1 MPRKSSQTPSRQ
13 DRPEP
18 LRFAPET
25 RGQNFFVLDRNLQ
38 QLLRQRAPD
47 FLDRYGETLTD
58 FGEWV
63 AGPLDRQA
71 AYSDRIAPPRLEAFD
86 AQGEARHRVIYNSDY
101 LACHQEAYARG
112 VVALPYEEADCPHL
126 ISFAM
131 GYLLSHTDIA
141 IHCPVTMTGALAYV
155 LSDIAPKA
163 VTETYLPELLRR
175 DGKTLSG
182 GTWATELHGGS
193 DVGATQT
200 EALRDGDGWRL
211 TGLKWFASNS
221 GSGLNLATARPHGA
235 PEGGKGLACYL
246 LPDRLP
252 DGRDNAIWIRRLKEK
267 VGTRALATGEIELRG
282 AWALEVAG
290 PPDGLK
296 CMMEALEY
304 SRVHNAV
311 AAAGLH
317 HRCFLEVMSWIS
329 HREAF
334 GAVIRGYPMIQDSVV
349 TLLVELEASTALAF
363 ESALAFDRAF
373 GDRSARPWL
382 RLVTA
387 LAKYRTA
394 ESAVE
399 AARRSVEIIG
409 GNGYTEEWPSARLY
423 RDAMVLPVWEGP
435 ANIQALE
442 LLRLLGSRYGGA
454 ELFLGRIAGIIGG
467 LPSSMSAEKIDL
479 ESLRARCEAG
489 LSYLADAPEE
499 GPALARRLLDLLSE
513 TLASALLLEEAAA
526 GLAQGN
532 ARKAVIARRFLDL
545 RLHRAPG
552 IGAGADPCRANFDKL
567 VGYGVVDG

>member
-1 MPRKSSQTPSRQ
+1 
-13 DRPEP
+13 
-18 LRFAPET
+18 
-25 RGQNFFVLDRNLQ
+25 
-38 QLLRQRAPD
+38 
-47 FLDRYGETLTD
+47 LTE
-58 FGEWV
+58 FGAWV
-63 AGPLDRQA
+63 AGPLDIQA

-86 AQGEARHRVIYNSDY
+86 SQGEARHRVIYNSDY

-112 VVALPYEEADCPHL
+112 VIALPYEDPNCPHL
-126 ISFAM
+126 MSFAM
-131 GYLLSHTDIA
+131 GYLLSHSDIA

-155 LSDIAPKA
+155 LSDIAPDKVRDA
-163 VTETYLPELLRR
+163 YLPELLRR

-200 EALRDGDGWRL
+200 EARADGDAWRL

-221 GSGLNLATARPHGA
+221 GSGLNLATARPLGA

-246 LPDRLP
+246 LPDILP
-252 DGRDNAIWIRRLKEK
+252 DGRDNAIWIRRLKDK

-282 AWALEVAG
+282 AWALEIAG
-290 PPDGLK
+290 PPNGLK

-304 SRVHNAV
+304 SRVHNAM

-334 GAVIRGYPMIQDSVV
+334 GSVIRSYPMIQDSVLE
-349 TLLVELEASTALAF
+349 LLVEMEAGTALAF
-363 ESALAFDRAF
+363 ESALSFDAAFK
-373 GDRSARPWL
+373 DRSARPWL
-382 RLVTA
+382 RLATA

-394 ESAVE
+394 ETAVE
-399 AARRSVEIIG
+399 AARRTIEIIG

-442 LLRLLGSRYGGA
+442 LLRLLGDRYGGST
-454 ELFLGRIAGIIGG
+454 LFLGRIAAIIGK
-467 LPSSMSAEKIDL
+467 LPPAMSAEKVDL
-479 ESLRARCEAG
+479 ESLRARCEAA
-489 LSYLADAPEE
+489 LAYLADAPEE
-499 GPALARRLLDLLSE
+499 GSGLARKLLDLLAE
-513 TLASALLLEEAAA
+513 TLAAALLLEEAAA
-526 GLAQGN
+526 GLDNGN
-532 ARKAVIARRFLDL
+532 ARKAMIARRFLDL

-552 IGAGADPCRANFDKL
+552 IGAGPDPCRSNFESL
-567 VGYGVVDG
+567 VSYGAVDN